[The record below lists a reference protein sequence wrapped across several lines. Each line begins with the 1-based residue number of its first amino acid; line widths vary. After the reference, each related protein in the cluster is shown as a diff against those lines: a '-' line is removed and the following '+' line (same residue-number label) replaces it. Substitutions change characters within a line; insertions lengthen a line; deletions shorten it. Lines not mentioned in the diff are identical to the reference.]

1 MNTFSEISLSAPL
14 RSNLVKHGYS
24 KPTAIQA
31 QAIGPALAG
40 SDVVATAQTGTGK
53 TLAFVLPVIQT
64 IGRLIGKQPS
74 SGIRAVILSP
84 TRELAIQTEE
94 TFAKMA
100 AGTGVRSAV
109 AIGGLNERSQLQSIR
124 KGAQVLI
131 ATPGGLCDFPG
142 GQLVDVG

>member
-24 KPTAIQA
+24 KPTPIQA
-31 QAIGPALAG
+31 LAIGPALAG

-64 IGRLIGKQPS
+64 IGRLIGKQSPS
-74 SGIRAVILSP
+74 NIRAVILSP
-84 TRELAIQTEE
+84 TRELAIQTQES
-94 TFAKMA
+94 FAKMA
-100 AGTGVRSAV
+100 AGTGVRSAI
-109 AIGGLNERSQLQSIR
+109 AIGGLNEGAQLTSIR

-131 ATPGGLCDFPG
+131 ATPGRLY
-142 GQLVDVG
+142 